1 MNKIIVGSNFHLMSG
16 KAKNDSS
23 FAFKYKLRRSKK
35 DKIIPFHSIQPF
47 SVQGNFVNLPFCLIH
62 VRGNQ
67 HKVRVYIYFI
77 ILEFFRDKTVLT
89 KAITTKKLIQDCR
102 LLAQTYRVQ
111 VRRYIKEI
119 SLIIPVHTSL
129 AVQYNIKPN

>member
-47 SVQGNFVNLPFCLIH
+47 SVQGNFVNLPFRLIH
-62 VRGNQ
+62 VHGNQ
-67 HKVRVYIYFI
+67 HKARVYIYFI
-77 ILEFFRDKTVLT
+77 ILEFFG
-89 KAITTKKLIQDCR
+89 
-102 LLAQTYRVQ
+102 
-111 VRRYIKEI
+111 IK
-119 SLIIPVHTSL
+119 
-129 AVQYNIKPN
+129 